1 LINDSKSSGV
11 LRSSET
17 RANVLELIVVA
28 ALALVTIGLAAAWF
42 FHRDYILYY
51 GDAQSHLNISRGIID
66 SRTPGYEQI
75 GSVWLP
81 LLHVLCLPFVGND
94 MLWSTGLAGTIPVA
108 CCFLVAVVFFYLAA
122 REAYGAVLPAA
133 VTAAC
138 FALNPNVL
146 YLSSIPMTETVFFA
160 ALSILLFTLLRFRRT
175 QNRMLVVGAAAAS
188 LCASLTRYDGWF
200 LIPFVALGFFL
211 LARKNRFRVALLFAC
226 LASLAP
232 LYWMAHNQWATAD
245 ALSFYRG
252 PYSAKGIYLRGLA
265 EGYPR
270 DPVDHNLHLSLLY
283 YFTAGRFCAGW
294 PLIVIGAAGMVA
306 AVRTR
311 RYGAIVFLLL
321 TPCFYV
327 WSMYSTGQPIHIP
340 NLYPFSYYNTR
351 YGIALVPLCGFAA
364 GALVTAI
371 PSRWRTL
378 GIALP
383 VLAVTG
389 WLANPSEQNWI
400 CWRESKF
407 NSDSRRFWTGEVAKF
422 LKANYHR
429 GEGILYADG
438 DIPGALAGARIPLS
452 EGLTQGGG
460 PAYLANAYQPARVP
474 LAKWAIVVMADRDPL
489 AGAIDGEDWSDEE
502 LRYHLNQK
510 IRRIAYAPALEIR
523 TKDDPV
529 VRVYRR
535 IW

>member
-11 LRSSET
+11 LQSSEA

-28 ALALVTIGLAAAWF
+28 ALALVTIGIAAAWF

-51 GDAQSHLNISRGIID
+51 GDAQAHLNISRGIID

-133 VTAAC
+133 VTVAC

-160 ALSILLFTLLRFRRT
+160 AVSIQLFALLRFRRT
-175 QNRMLVVGAAAAS
+175 QSLKLVVLAAAGS
-188 LCASLTRYDGWF
+188 MSASLTRYDGWF
-200 LIPFVALGFFL
+200 LIPFVTLGFFL
-211 LARKNRFRVALLFAC
+211 LARKNRFRIALLFAC
-226 LASLAP
+226 LGSLVP

-265 EGYPR
+265 EGHPR

-294 PLIVIGAAGMVA
+294 PLIVIGAAGLA
-306 AVRTR
+306 AAFRIK

-351 YGIALVPLCGFAA
+351 YGLAVVPLCGFAA
-364 GALVTAI
+364 GALVIAT
-371 PSRWRTL
+371 PRRWRAL

-383 VLAVTG
+383 LLAAAG

-407 NSDSRRFWTGEVAKF
+407 NSDSRRFWTDEVAEF

-429 GEGILYADG
+429 GEGILYAEG
-438 DIPGALAGARIPLS
+438 DIPGALCRARIPLA
-452 EGLTQGGG
+452 EALTQGNG
-460 PAYLANAYQPARVP
+460 PAYLANAYEPGRVP
-474 LAKWAIVVMADRDPL
+474 LMKWVIVMAADRDPL
-489 AGAIDGEDWSDEE
+489 ARNIDTANW
-502 LRYHLNQK
+502 RK
-510 IRRIAYAPALEIR
+510 TVYAPVLEIH
-523 TKDDPV
+523 TKYDPV
-529 VRVYRR
+529 VRVYKRA
-535 IW
+535 W